1 MDVIEKFLN
10 EVSWKFDKGYPDI
23 TNEQDMKILNELAKG
38 YIGEQEEEKSLKD
51 KLIDIIKGS
60 DLSDKELESYI
71 KSVSNRGFKSKLTT
85 RLTNKGYTADRFKA
99 KDKALDKIFKD
110 LEDADLNTFFNY
122 VENPKNLSDLPIGG
136 KFHEETGLDRELI
149 KALID
154 IEPGADQTGSS
165 IGKAELF
172 LSLAFGDVGNTFD
185 IKDLETGEIKKAKGD
200 NQWKGEGNLEVK
212 GTGGRLGQQSGR
224 GIDAIPMF
232 KTLGKKLLSDENY
245 EELVTYSPSVS
256 WAISKTLAKLYELA
270 KSEGIPENEI
280 KKEMVDTLDD
290 AYWGQNLAQN
300 YFKTES
306 DFTDNERTTKQLLKL
321 NATSYSLIK
330 GVDAIMF
337 VDTKTGDN
345 RYVIVK
351 RDELDDA
358 IDSKKFWTTTKSPTG
373 FQWSNVNPNLSVGA
387 V

>member
-1 MDVIEKFLN
+1 MLD
-10 EVSWKFDKGYPDI
+10 
-23 TNEQDMKILNELAKG
+23 ELAKG

-99 KDKALDKIFKD
+99 KDKALDKIFRD

-122 VENPKNLSDLPIGG
+122 VENPKKLSDLPIGG
-136 KFHEETGLDRELI
+136 KFHEEIGLDRELI
-149 KALID
+149 KSLID

-185 IKDLETGEIKKAKGD
+185 VKDIKTGEIKKAKGD
-200 NQWKGEGNLEVK
+200 NQWEGEGNLEVK

-232 KTLGKKLLSDENY
+232 KTLGKKLLNDENY
-245 EELVTYSPSVS
+245 EELITYSPSVS
-256 WAISKTLAKLYELA
+256 WAISKTLSKLYELA
-270 KSEGIPENEI
+270 KSEGTPENEI
-280 KKEMVDTLDD
+280 QKEMVDTLDD

-321 NATSYSLIK
+321 NAASYSKIK

-337 VDTKTGDN
+337 VDTKTGNN

-351 RDELDDA
+351 KDELDDA
-358 IDSKKFWTTTKSPTG
+358 IDSKKFWTTTKGPTG